1 MQEHC
6 EVLIQIKSDIPQFAA
21 WKTNELYSV
30 FDRYIRIMHMITNMK
45 EYKHAA
51 FIAMHTHDI
60 ERYILVAMR
69 AKNTDEKK
77 VAFNKAVNDM
87 ILYIDY
93 LLALLTDG
101 EDGHRQP
108 EAL

>member
-21 WKTNELYSV
+21 WKMNELYSV

-69 AKNTDEKK
+69 AKDTDEKK
-77 VAFNKAVNDM
+77 VAFNKAVNDL

-93 LLALLTDG
+93 LLAILT
-101 EDGHRQP
+101 EDENTHP
-108 EAL
+108 LPKAP